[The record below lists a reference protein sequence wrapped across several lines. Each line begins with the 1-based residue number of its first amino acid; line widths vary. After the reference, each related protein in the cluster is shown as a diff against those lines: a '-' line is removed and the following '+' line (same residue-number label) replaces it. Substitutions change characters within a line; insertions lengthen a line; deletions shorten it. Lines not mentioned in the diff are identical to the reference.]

1 AMHARCGGI
10 RQGIQHL
17 ESVWCT
23 TKCATGSRCPRFTSN
38 RISHQGVIL
47 MNRIF
52 SLVWNR
58 AKKQV
63 EVASELATNRSGSAC
78 SAGTGSMRRALLA
91 SCVVLAIG
99 AAPLAALAGQTDCT
113 GAAAPGTNALAC
125 GNSAYALGAYSVALG
140 YQAAVNTLDGN
151 VDGGMAF
158 GDRAWVGSIGGDDHN
173 GIAIGSYA
181 AVGGSR
187 FNGNATS
194 SYVSIP
200 TTNTN
205 YSLAL
210 GAYAAATGAN
220 SVALGAN
227 SIVSAADSVS
237 LGHSAGEVNPA
248 TGVPYASD
256 LNRTISH
263 VAAGTADT
271 DAVNV
276 GQLDAAIDDV
286 TPHYVSIND
295 GGVQGGNYNNNGATG
310 LDAMA
315 AGVAASAAG
324 NSSIAAGDSAHAYT
338 TG

>member
-1 AMHARCGGI
+1 MHHARGGSC
-10 RQGIQHL
+10 R
-17 ESVWCT
+17 
-23 TKCATGSRCPRFTSN
+23 GSNISNSSGAPPVAPRILFACV
-38 RISHQGVIL
+38 SHSIAPAITGVIL

-91 SCVVLAIG
+91 SFVVLALG

-181 AVGGSR
+181 AVG
-187 FNGNATS
+187 
-194 SYVSIP
+194 
-200 TTNTN
+200 
-205 YSLAL
+205 
-210 GAYAAATGAN
+210 
-220 SVALGAN
+220 
-227 SIVSAADSVS
+227 
-237 LGHSAGEVNPA
+237 
-248 TGVPYASD
+248 
-256 LNRTISH
+256 
-263 VAAGTADT
+263 
-271 DAVNV
+271 
-276 GQLDAAIDDV
+276 
-286 TPHYVSIND
+286 
-295 GGVQGGNYNNNGATG
+295 
-310 LDAMA
+310 
-315 AGVAASAAG
+315 
-324 NSSIAAGDSAHAYT
+324 
-338 TG
+338 